1 MVNKTF
7 SKILS
12 FGLGIVLITSL
23 VTVFVYHSYYDKQ
36 AKSELESV
44 ASVVVAQLNS
54 ADDKNFD
61 YINNAEKSDIRLT
74 LISSDGTVLADS
86 MEDAK
91 NMGSHADRPEFKD
104 ALSGGEGSTI
114 RKSATLDKSTY
125 YYAKKLKKQS
135 MVSLCALNF

>member
-12 FGLGIVLITSL
+12 FGLGIVIITSL

-61 YINNAEKSDIRLT
+61 YINNAEKSD
-74 LISSDGTVLADS
+74 
-86 MEDAK
+86 
-91 NMGSHADRPEFKD
+91 
-104 ALSGGEGSTI
+104 
-114 RKSATLDKSTY
+114 
-125 YYAKKLKKQS
+125 
-135 MVSLCALNF
+135 